1 MVNVIKPI
9 VLGELEGDKSGFT
22 YMCFAGQITK
32 LDVAIFYIE
41 GPDKNILVDTG
52 SYKDLMAKY
61 WPGKGRDFQTFE
73 EGLDSVGLSPK
84 DIDIVIYTHL
94 HHDHCGYHDKVSHA
108 KAIIQEDEWIFAMAP
123 HPLQAQFYPKELY
136 KNMKIM
142 LIKDDFEVAEGAKIP
157 FHNHFY
163 QEIVIIM
170 SGKVKVATKGK
181 VCLVRKGGKTEVLSK
196 NSVVLGSGDVFYTYP
211 WEPHSLVNEGKETV
225 TLYCIIDCPNCRVCT
240 PPNEFL

>member
-61 WPGKGRDFQTFE
+61 WSGKGRDFQTFE

-123 HPLQAQFYPKELY
+123 HPFKHNFIL
-136 KNMKIM
+136 KNC
-142 LIKDDFEVAEGAKIP
+142 IK
-157 FHNHFY
+157 
-163 QEIVIIM
+163 
-170 SGKVKVATKGK
+170 T
-181 VCLVRKGGKTEVLSK
+181 
-196 NSVVLGSGDVFYTYP
+196 
-211 WEPHSLVNEGKETV
+211 
-225 TLYCIIDCPNCRVCT
+225 
-240 PPNEFL
+240 

>member
-73 EGLDSVGLSPK
+73 EG
-84 DIDIVIYTHL
+84 
-94 HHDHCGYHDKVSHA
+94 
-108 KAIIQEDEWIFAMAP
+108 
-123 HPLQAQFYPKELY
+123 
-136 KNMKIM
+136 
-142 LIKDDFEVAEGAKIP
+142 
-157 FHNHFY
+157 
-163 QEIVIIM
+163 
-170 SGKVKVATKGK
+170 
-181 VCLVRKGGKTEVLSK
+181 
-196 NSVVLGSGDVFYTYP
+196 
-211 WEPHSLVNEGKETV
+211 
-225 TLYCIIDCPNCRVCT
+225 
-240 PPNEFL
+240 

>member
-1 MVNVIKPI
+1 VGRLIVRNINELPLRPVTQLTYEGKKKPVKNVKMRWIIHEMVGDENYRKQVALRFFELKP
-9 VLGELEGDKSGFT
+9 
-22 YMCFAGQITK
+22 
-32 LDVAIFYIE
+32 
-41 GPDKNILVDTG
+41 
-52 SYKDLMAKY
+52 
-61 WPGKGRDFQTFE
+61 
-73 EGLDSVGLSPK
+73 
-84 DIDIVIYTHL
+84 
-94 HHDHCGYHDKVSHA
+94 
-108 KAIIQEDEWIFAMAP
+108 
-123 HPLQAQFYPKELY
+123 
-136 KNMKIM
+136 
-142 LIKDDFEVAEGAKIP
+142 GAKIP

-240 PPNEFL
+240 LPNEFL